1 MGFIDDAKDA
11 AQTAGRKAKEAW
23 EDTADRIGDRID
35 EAKADAQVRKAEAEK
50 ESVERRNDLKE
61 QMRD

>member
-23 EDTADRIGDRID
+23 DDAADRVGDRID
-35 EAKADAQVRKAEAEK
+35 EVKADAQVRKAEAEK

>member
-23 EDTADRIGDRID
+23 EDTAERVGDRID
-35 EAKADAQVRKAEAEK
+35 EAKADAEVRKAEAEK
-50 ESVERRNDLKE
+50 ESVERRNDFKE
-61 QMRD
+61 QLRD

>member
-23 EDTADRIGDRID
+23 EDAADRVGDRVD
-35 EAKADAQVRKAEAEK
+35 EVKADAQVRKAEAEE
-50 ESVERRNDLKE
+50 ESVERRNGLKE

>member
-23 EDTADRIGDRID
+23 EAAADRVGDRVD
-35 EAKADAQVRKAEAEK
+35 EVKADAQVRRAEAEK

>member
-23 EDTADRIGDRID
+23 EDAADRVGDRVD
-35 EAKADAQVRKAEAEK
+35 EVKADTQVRKAEAEK

>member
-1 MGFIDDAKDA
+1 MGFIDGAKDA

-23 EDTADRIGDRID
+23 EDAADRVGDRVD
-35 EAKADAQVRKAEAEK
+35 EVKADTQVRKAEAEK

>member
-23 EDTADRIGDRID
+23 EDTTDRVGDRID
-35 EAKADAQVRKAEAEK
+35 EVKADAQVREAEAEK

>member
-23 EDTADRIGDRID
+23 EDAADRVGDRVD
-35 EAKADAQVRKAEAEK
+35 EVKADAQVRKAEAEK
-50 ESVERRNDLKE
+50 ESVERRNGLKE